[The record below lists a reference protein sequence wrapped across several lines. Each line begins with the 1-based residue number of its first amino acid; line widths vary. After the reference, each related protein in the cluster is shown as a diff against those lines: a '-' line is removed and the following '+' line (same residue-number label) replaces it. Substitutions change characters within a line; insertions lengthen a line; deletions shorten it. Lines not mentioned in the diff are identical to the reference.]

1 MTPVMLCIISGI
13 CGALLGIFALGIVSA
28 SKNKEPR
35 NKVRFFVE
43 KDNMKLYLR
52 MNYRK
57 YDTFI
62 CNGSL
67 FRHYGLKSDDFADM
81 KEGEVREVFLDLEY
95 HA

>member
-1 MTPVMLCIISGI
+1 MTPIMLCIISGI

-28 SKNKEPR
+28 SKNKEPK

-43 KDNMKLYLR
+43 KDNMELYLR

-81 KEGEVREVFLDLEY
+81 KEGEVREVFLDREY
-95 HA
+95 QS

>member
-1 MTPVMLCIISGI
+1 MLCIISGI

-43 KDNMKLYLR
+43 KDNMELYLR

-81 KEGEVREVFLDLEY
+81 KEGEIREVYLDLED
-95 HA
+95 

>member
-43 KDNMKLYLR
+43 KDNMELYLR

-81 KEGEVREVFLDLEY
+81 KEGEVREVFLDREY
-95 HA
+95 QA

>member
-1 MTPVMLCIISGI
+1 MLCIISGI

-28 SKNKEPR
+28 RKNKEPR

-43 KDNMKLYLR
+43 KDNMELYLR

-67 FRHYGLKSDDFADM
+67 FRHYGLNKDDFADM
-81 KEGEVREVFLDLEY
+81 KEGEIREVFINLED
-95 HA
+95 